1 MEFGCKV
8 EASSQGLR
16 LCKDVPS
23 PNCAAWLSS
32 VEYLEGVKGARRTRT
47 LLNHVATKPRVEHL
61 LDETERP

>member
-32 VEYLEGVKGARRTRT
+32 VEYLEGVKGVRRRTPFLIAPKREEILER
-47 LLNHVATKPRVEHL
+47 LLFL
-61 LDETERP
+61 